1 MHTVE
6 CFPGGAAISVLHG
19 VVHLNDIHVH
29 VHIRSNGDTCIMSLT
44 LDS

>member
-19 VVHLNDIHVH
+19 VVHLNDIRVH
-29 VHIRSNGDTCIMSLT
+29 VHIRSKWRYMHHVFNIR
-44 LDS
+44 